1 MPAPMALVAY
11 SPVAKGRIKND
22 ETLARIG
29 AAYGKTAA
37 QVCLRWLV
45 QQNVAAIPRTSRIE
59 RLSENIEIFDFA
71 LTDDEMARISA
82 MGTANGR
89 LTDFG
94 FAPNWD

>member
-1 MPAPMALVAY
+1 M
-11 SPVAKGRIKND
+11 K
-22 ETLARIG
+22 TLARIG

-82 MGTANGR
+82 MSTANGR